1 MVDLEKKNI
10 IVFLVLPTPGD
21 YAKISIRHILNFCT
35 KKKVLYATIY
45 FGVTGSL
52 ISVFFNKS

>member
-21 YAKISIRHILNFCT
+21 DATISIRHILNFCT
-35 KKKVLYATIY
+35 KKKTFSMPPFILE
-45 FGVTGSL
+45 
-52 ISVFFNKS
+52 